1 MNKTL
6 HKLLRKVAMT
16 SLGLFALTSLSC
28 ERDEFLVDDYVENGE
43 PVNIILGFEL
53 PQKNEVAV
61 TRTLTD
67 IDEHHIGDFYIL
79 IFDSEGNRVFGKY
92 YPDSEMNKVEYRGGD
107 WSSVEAHKEK
117 MDDANSTHGYVIA
130 KAVAGTCYIFGFANI
145 GDSTEEVFEPVNT
158 LEATAVK
165 KNLWEGLTSNRWKL
179 DHVRNLND
187 LYEVQVDA
195 MSDAKD
201 NILVREQPNL
211 MYSGAWQEFGET
223 GQRDEYK
230 HDRSAGKV
238 TIKNEWVDN
247 NGNVDLRSHGMI
259 YLRTL
264 TSHIKFNIEI
274 NEEVFSAF
282 EPESWQVIN
291 LPKRVYLMDQR
302 LETNPPVK
310 RAEIDFKASKVMKNQ
325 MVHEDARYTFDF
337 WMFENHKT
345 AREITEED
353 EEPNS
358 LDKSLKYARKDLE
371 YVSATNK
378 TAYSDAYFDDENEV
392 NDVKDHYR
400 DRFGKTLMQWK
411 TSEGSDPPTSLPW
424 LKTVYGYG
432 SWTNEGAEGKYHKV
446 YGYPVGYDEAQVN
459 AEAIKLFLYNK
470 RELQVKRY
478 TKNNHPVWNRT
489 GDYYPYS
496 SADGH
501 SGYDSEKNEHTIMN
515 YDSKK
520 FLYVED
526 KATYVIIKGR
536 LRFNVDSKQV
546 TLTNLAANYK
556 TVTEGEYLTT
566 ATETFNDGYVD
577 VTYTIHLGDI
587 RDNNRDGLPDY
598 DNFDCLR
605 NTEYT
610 YNVKI
615 NNVNSIYTTIET
627 SDALASDI
635 RVKKQHGADGLMN
648 MAKGTVYNTDAH
660 FCQFNMMLTKE
671 ALNNFFFEM
680 NTPWNNFSTEDFY
693 VRVNTVDDLNQPTT
707 EKRFIYLDHITKHKT
722 SGGGYVNDYTTQ
734 DQNRVRQIVT
744 NQDFTWFKFTPNV
757 DQRGMFDTNDVFSNN
772 ETSYKKVRQTE
783 KYNRALSGITL
794 WNLYEFTLTMESL
807 VQAEEDAKPT
817 LASETNPNTARARMA
832 ALLAQRFDCT
842 VGSGAGNSYMGD
854 YALPFML
861 DEVTYEVSADV
872 YEKVKTNVDSE
883 SARLGQ
889 YQSYSSAGG
898 KYYVTENYA
907 NYLKIE
913 ESTRFGDRTI
923 APIRR
928 MFYTVYLDE
937 YYYYEQPYGVS
948 SWVKPYWKHFAN
960 QPSRYVNFGYR
971 SADYTGE
978 GTNAAGFMM
987 SSDGQSGIM
996 LTQLTIVQ
1004 PSIQTFYSTERI
1016 NTNEKYEVAI
1026 GLEHV
1031 NETHDPRWYAG
1042 AGSDPRPG
1050 SFLEVPESDPEMSTY
1065 NGWALAKKYLC
1076 GDGYEGS
1083 WDYFVGREVWDL
1095 ENGFQNN
1102 VIMAT
1107 STLGKT
1113 KVPTNRNTSDN
1124 VRSDDSD
1131 NPYLAEAVRMCM
1143 NRNRDENGNGKIDE
1157 SELKWF
1163 LPTSRQ
1169 YELAA
1174 LGHYS
1179 LQDPLFN
1186 YNQFVNYTPASFNPD
1201 IERHEAHILPVN
1213 NNNLQGQYAWKYH
1226 YVASDFQTLTSEEMA
1241 NSPTYGNSANY
1252 QSKPYEMRCMRNL
1265 GGEYD
1270 KYGSII
1276 EDGLYDLPAPYNYVS
1291 KTPQSLLFNYD
1302 EVNKIFEMTYYDNRS
1317 VRGIY
1322 YVSEELPK
1330 HFLFSANNLPY
1341 YRFQVAQDLHSIT
1354 RSSGASYEDI
1364 IASRPCGSY
1373 SQLGDGSDRGS
1384 WRMPN
1389 HAEMSLMVIQLRQK
1403 NESMGIYKVEEM
1415 TPPWFFDSSSKLIFS
1430 ATSWNYT
1437 GYYARM
1443 QTVEYKND
1451 EGWGI
1456 HTTNPK
1462 NQGGYPNN
1470 ADNFIPAMGEL
1481 GSTFYVRCV
1490 KDVRG
1495 DMNNYKEFGSDSE
1508 NYGQSYGSDSEGFT
1522 YDD

>member
-1 MNKTL
+1 MNKRL

-28 ERDEFLVDDYVENGE
+28 ERDVFWVDDFEGNGG
-43 PVNIILGFEL
+43 PVNIVLGFEL
-53 PQKNEVAV
+53 PQKNEAAV

-107 WSSVEAHKEK
+107 WSSVEAHKDN
-117 MDDANSTHGYVIA
+117 MDEANSTHGFVIA
-130 KAVAGTCYIFGFANI
+130 KAVEGTCYIFGFANI

-165 KNLWEGLTSNRWKL
+165 ENLWEGLTSNRWKL

-211 MYSGAWQEFGET
+211 MYSGAWQEFGKT

-230 HDRSAGKV
+230 HDRSAGQV
-238 TIKNEWVDN
+238 TIKAEWIDN

-264 TSHIKFNIEI
+264 TSHFKFNIEI

-291 LPKRVYLMDQR
+291 LPNRVYLMDQR

-337 WMFENHKT
+337 WMFENHKEART
-345 AREITEED
+345 ASGTD
-353 EEPNS
+353 LSNS
-358 LDKSLKYARKDLE
+358 LTYAIRE
-371 YVSATNK
+371 GGYVN
-378 TAYSDAYFDDENEV
+378 DENKIQYNEQYIEDAAEV
-392 NDVKDHYR
+392 TGIMTHYEN
-400 DRFGKTLMQWK
+400 RFGNTLMQWEK
-411 TSEGSDPPTSLPW
+411 SSGVPLDW
-424 LKTVYGYG
+424 LKTVYGYKSYEANKHG
-432 SWTNEGAEGKYHKV
+432 N
-446 YGYPVGYDEAQVN
+446 YGYYPTKSAGELTDEEK
-459 AEAIKLFLYNK
+459 AEIDNKAIIQFLYNK
-470 RELQVKRY
+470 RELQAKRW
-478 TKNNHPVWNRT
+478 TVNNKPVWNRK
-489 GDYYPYS
+489 GDYYPYPE
-496 SADGH
+496 
-501 SGYDSEKNEHTIMN
+501 GYPNVEDKEYTKMN

-520 FLYVED
+520 FIYADD
-526 KATYVIIKGR
+526 KATYIVIKGR
-536 LRFNVDSKQV
+536 LRFNTSSEI
-546 TLTNLAANYK
+546 TLTNLASNYND
-556 TVTEGEYLTT
+556 EGFKEGDYLDNDPVK
-566 ATETFNDGYVD
+566 FKDGYAD
-577 VTYTIHLGDI
+577 VTYTIHLGDL
-587 RDNNRDGLPDY
+587 RDNNGDGLPDY

-605 NTEYT
+605 NTEYI

-615 NNVNSIYTTIET
+615 NSVNSIYTTIET
-627 SDALASDI
+627 SGISSENI
-635 RVKKQHGADGLMN
+635 RVKKQHGADGLLN
-648 MAKGTVYNTDAH
+648 MAMGTVYNTDAH

-680 NTPWNNFSTEDFY
+680 STPWNNFSTEDFY
-693 VRVNTVDDLNQPTT
+693 VRVNTVDDLNQPVT

-1107 STLGKT
+1107 STKGKST
-1113 KVPTNRNTSDN
+1113 VPSKRSTSGN

-1186 YNQFVNYTPASFNPD
+1186 YNQFVNYTPASFDPS

-1213 NNNLQGQYAWKYH
+1213 NLQGQNAWKYH

-1241 NSPTYGNSANY
+1241 NSPTYGIGVNY

-1276 EDGLYDLPAPYNYVS
+1276 EDGSYDLPAPYNYVS

-1330 HFLFSANNLPY
+1330 HFLFSTNNLPY

-1389 HAEMSLMVIQLRQK
+1389 HAELSLMVIQLRQK
-1403 NESMGIYKVEEM
+1403 NESMDIYKVEEM

-1443 QTVEYKND
+1443 QSVNYNDD

-1462 NQGGYPNN
+1462 NQGGYPND
-1470 ADNFIPAMGEL
+1470 ADNFLPNMSEL
-1481 GSTFYVRCV
+1481 GGTFYVRCV
-1490 KDVRG
+1490 KDVRD

>member
-1 MNKTL
+1 ML
-6 HKLLRKVAMT
+6 
-16 SLGLFALTSLSC
+16 LGLFVLTSLSC
-28 ERDEFLVDDYVENGE
+28 ERDEFLVDDYVDNGE
-43 PVNIILGFEL
+43 PVNIVLGFEL
-53 PQKNEVAV
+53 PQKNEAVV

-211 MYSGAWQEFGET
+211 MYSGAWQEFGEN
-223 GQRDEYK
+223 GQRDEYN
-230 HDRSAGKV
+230 HTRSAGQV

-264 TSHIKFNIEI
+264 TSHFKFNIEI

-310 RAEIDFKASKVMKNQ
+310 RAEIDFKASTVMKNQ
-325 MVHEDARYTFDF
+325 MVHEDALYTFDF
-337 WMFENHKT
+337 WMFENHKK
-345 AREITEED
+345 ARKISSD
-353 EEPNS
+353 ELGNS
-358 LDKSLKYARKDLE
+358 LRYATKDGG
-371 YVSATNK
+371 YVSDANK
-378 TAYSDAYFDDENEV
+378 SAYSDAYFADAAEV
-392 NDVKDHYR
+392 ADVKTHYQ
-400 DRFGKTLMQWK
+400 DRFGDELTQWE
-411 TSEGSDPPTSLPW
+411 TSKGSGEPLKW

-432 SWTNEGAEGKYHKV
+432 SWNEAGRHHTV
-446 YGYPVGYDEAQVN
+446 YGYPADYTAEQVN
-459 AEAIKLFLYNK
+459 QAAINQFVYAK

-478 TKNNHPVWNRT
+478 TINNNPVWNRT
-489 GDYYPYS
+489 GDYYPYTPAS
-496 SADGH
+496 GH
-501 SGYDSEKNEHTIMN
+501 TGYPTEKNEYTVMQ

-520 FLYVED
+520 FLYAED
-526 KATYVIIKGR
+526 KATYVVIKGR
-536 LRFNVDSKQV
+536 LRFNNANPVQ
-546 TLTNLAANYK
+546 LTNWAYNYK
-556 TVTEGEYLTT
+556 TVTEGDYLTT
-566 ATETFNDGYVD
+566 KTDTFSDGYVD
-577 VTYTIHLGDI
+577 VTYTIHLG
-587 RDNNRDGLPDY
+587 NLNEGF

-605 NTEYT
+605 NTEYI

-615 NNVNSIYTTIET
+615 NNVNSIYTTIQT
-627 SDALASDI
+627 SDADPFQSHI
-635 RVKKQHGADGLMN
+635 RVKRQHGADGLMN
-648 MAKGTVYNTDAH
+648 MAKGVVYNTDAH

-671 ALNNFFFEM
+671 ALNSFFFEM
-680 NTPWNNFSTEDFY
+680 NTPWNSFSTEDFY
-693 VRVNTVDDLNQPTT
+693 VRVNTVDDANQPVT

-722 SGGGYVNDYTTQ
+722 LGGGYVNDYTTQ

-807 VQAEEDAKPT
+807 VAAEKAATPTATSEASVASAK
-817 LASETNPNTARARMA
+817 ARIDN
-832 ALLAQRFDCT
+832 LLAQRFECT
-842 VGSGAGNSYMGD
+842 VGDDSYTGST
-854 YALPFML
+854 ALPFML
-861 DEVTYEVSADV
+861 DEVSFV
-872 YEKVKTNVDSE
+872 VDSAVKNLIAANRAAD
-883 SARLGQ
+883 SGLAACQTITDNGN
-889 YQSYSSAGG
+889 GTWT
-898 KYYVTENYA
+898 VTENYA
-907 NYLKIE
+907 EYLKAT
-913 ESTRFGDRTI
+913 ESAFSDKTL

-971 SADYTGE
+971 AADYTGE
-978 GTNAAGFMM
+978 GENEAGFKM

-1004 PSIQTFYSTERI
+1004 PSIQTFYSTERM
-1016 NTNEKYEVAI
+1016 NTSEKYEVAI

-1050 SFLEVPESDPEMSTY
+1050 SFLEVPESDSEMSTY
-1065 NGWALAKKYLC
+1065 NGWTLAKKYLC
-1076 GDGYEGS
+1076 GAGYDGS

-1107 STLGKT
+1107 STRGKT
-1113 KVPTNRNTSDN
+1113 TVPTNRSTSGN

-1201 IERHEAHILPVN
+1201 IERHGAQILAISN
-1213 NNNLQGQYAWKYH
+1213 NSLQGQNAWKYH

-1241 NSPTYGNSANY
+1241 NSPTYGIKADY

-1341 YRFQVAQDLHSIT
+1341 YRFQVARDIHYIEKIP
-1354 RSSGASYEDI
+1354 SGTTYEDVI
-1364 IASRPCGSY
+1364 TSRPCSSY
-1373 SQLGDGSDRGS
+1373 SQLDDGSDQGS

-1389 HAEMSLMVIQLRQK
+1389 HAELSLMVIQLRQK

-1415 TPPWFFDSSSKLIFS
+1415 SPAWFFHSTKKVLIFS

-1443 QTVEYKND
+1443 QSVNYNDD

-1462 NQGGYPNN
+1462 KQGGYPND
-1470 ADNFIPAMGEL
+1470 ADNFIPTLGEL

-1495 DMNNYKEFGSDSE
+1495 DMNNYKEFWSDSE
-1508 NYGQSYGSDSEGFT
+1508 NYGQSYGGSDSEGFT
-1522 YDD
+1522 EDD